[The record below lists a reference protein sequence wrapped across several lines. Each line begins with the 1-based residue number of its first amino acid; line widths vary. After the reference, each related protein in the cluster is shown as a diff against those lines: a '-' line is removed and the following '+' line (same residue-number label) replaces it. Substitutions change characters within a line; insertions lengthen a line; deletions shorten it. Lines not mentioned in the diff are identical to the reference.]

1 MYQFNKNETL
11 FVPDG
16 EDIAQALAKTTTLC
30 ISAHQDDI
38 EFMAY
43 HAIADCFGRQD
54 AWFSACVV
62 TDGAG
67 SPRSGIYEAYTN
79 EDMKKIRIK
88 EQNKAALVGEY
99 AVQVQLGYSSSDV
112 KTSPANAVVSSL
124 AGLLEKCRPN
134 VVLTHNLADKHD
146 THVAVALRVLQ
157 AIRTLPE
164 ENRPKQ
170 LFGMEVWRGLDWMVD
185 SEKTVFDASAHPNLA
200 AALMGVYDSQITGG
214 KRYDKA
220 VLGRRAA
227 NATFYES
234 HGTDTMT
241 EAIYA
246 MDMSPFIHSAETPQ
260 SLIEMQIDHF
270 KTEVTSRLKKFE

>member
-112 KTSPANAVVSSL
+112 KTSPANAVVSGL